1 MPGAVKWMDY
11 MLLMKKTM
19 RLHGISAENSSLNCY
34 DAEPFVLEGG
44 SIHSDGE
51 GTLLV
56 TESCLLSAGRNPSL
70 TKEQIEEQLKCYLGV
85 EKVYGCH
92 AGSIR
97 MRPTSMWTM
106 SVHF

>member
-1 MPGAVKWMDY
+1 MEFLQKFEFD
-11 MLLMKKTM
+11 
-19 RLHGISAENSSLNCY
+19 CY

-85 EKVYGCH
+85 EKFYGCH

-97 MRPTSMWTM
+97 MRQRACGQCLCISKTR
-106 SVHF
+106 